1 MAKGYQTQDLKQ
13 KLVEVL
19 SNSKTGLSGVE
30 ISEKLGINRVTMT
43 KYLNIFATE
52 GMLRQK
58 NIGNVNLWFIEEG
71 TEQFEF
77 PDDYFHVKTKY
88 LELLTSINEQKVY
101 NLIRNCIHSNAN
113 TTKLMTEVIL
123 PAIES
128 VQELF
133 EQGKISKSEEKLLGQ
148 IISSSI
154 QMLNL
159 ITTEINPRKNVII
172 ISADSKSAL
181 IAESASASFHSE
193 GWNVSSLGDMS
204 DAIDVIFDLDL
215 QQFLGKVWTKK
226 NGVMVIV
233 IFSETDEGL
242 KFFSQAVNSVKG
254 KFGKNLNLV
263 LCSKIKKN
271 TLAKADLIADNLET
285 VLQWSET
292 TFERSIP

>member
-13 KLVEVL
+13 KLVEIL

-30 ISEKLGINRVTMT
+30 ISEKLGINRVTMA
-43 KYLNIFATE
+43 KYLNVFATE

-133 EQGKISKSEEKLLGQ
+133 VQGKISKSEEKLLGQ
-148 IISSSI
+148 IISNSI

-204 DAIDVIFDLDL
+204 DAIDEIFDLDL

-226 NGVMVIV
+226 NGIMIIV

-242 KFFSQAVNSVKG
+242 KFFSQAVNSAKG

-263 LCSKIKKN
+263 LCSKNQKKYSC
-271 TLAKADLIADNLET
+271 KGRFDC
-285 VLQWSET
+285 
-292 TFERSIP
+292 R

>member
-101 NLIRNCIHSNAN
+101 NLIRNCIQSNAN

-204 DAIDVIFDLDL
+204 DAINVIFDLDL

-242 KFFSQAVNSVKG
+242 KFFSQAVNSVKE

-271 TLAKADLIADNLET
+271 TLAKAELIADNLET

-292 TFERSIP
+292 TFEHSIP